1 MTEQRV
7 ELRQLILETAM
18 SEFKAKGIKRVRMD
32 DIAHQL
38 GISKR
43 TLYEVFSNKEQ
54 LLLEGVKDDE
64 ARKDEYMNAFIADG
78 NHSVMDVLIEY
89 YRFRLKWIS
98 TLNPLFFN
106 ELRRYD
112 VVMDYLTELREK
124 RECLTKTFI
133 QRGIE
138 EGYFADYFD
147 YSIILK
153 VMNMAI
159 DGLLQKKMY
168 KEYDF
173 PSLFRNVNPFF
184 LRGFCTLKGIEVI
197 DRLILNETF

>member
-64 ARKDEYMNAFIADG
+64 ARKD
-78 NHSVMDVLIEY
+78 
-89 YRFRLKWIS
+89 
-98 TLNPLFFN
+98 
-106 ELRRYD
+106 
-112 VVMDYLTELREK
+112 
-124 RECLTKTFI
+124 
-133 QRGIE
+133 
-138 EGYFADYFD
+138 
-147 YSIILK
+147 
-153 VMNMAI
+153 
-159 DGLLQKKMY
+159 
-168 KEYDF
+168 
-173 PSLFRNVNPFF
+173 
-184 LRGFCTLKGIEVI
+184 
-197 DRLILNETF
+197 